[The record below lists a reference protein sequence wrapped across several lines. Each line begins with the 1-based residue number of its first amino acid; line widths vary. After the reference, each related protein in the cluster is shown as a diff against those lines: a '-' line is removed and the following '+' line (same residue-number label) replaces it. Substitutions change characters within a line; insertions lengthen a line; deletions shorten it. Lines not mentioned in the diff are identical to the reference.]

1 MITYGEIKRELPID
15 EMAGVEG
22 FVGVVAVTEIQFRI
36 SGAII
41 TQRLTSPGIWNVDDE
56 SSSEYLDDL
65 YADEKATLA
74 EMLQQMNATPSE
86 EWVMPT
92 DFTG

>member
-1 MITYGEIKRELPID
+1 MPVSDG
-15 EMAGVEG
+15 
-22 FVGVVAVTEIQFRI
+22 
-36 SGAII
+36 
-41 TQRLTSPGIWNVDDE
+41 QRLTSPGIWNVDDE

-74 EMLQQMNATPSE
+74 EMLKQMNATPRE